1 MSEQVGEHGRGGVP
15 QAAEVTLLLRRVSG
29 GDPSPVSRLLPLV
42 YEELKAMAES
52 HLRQER
58 SGHTLQATAL
68 VHEAYLKLVEQRST
82 DWQNRGHFFAIA
94 AQAMRRILCNHARDR
109 SRQKRGGKRKR
120 VDLSDSIVLADA
132 PEVEF
137 DTLDDALMKLG
148 AMDERKVRIVEL
160 KFFAG
165 LSIEEI
171 AQFLEVS
178 TATVKREWT
187 LAKAWLARE
196 LASERDGA
204 RDDSDSDTRG
214 GGAAE

>member
-1 MSEQVGEHGRGGVP
+1 MSEHGGESGQGGVP
-15 QAAEVTLLLRRVSG
+15 QAAEVTLLLRRVSA
-29 GDPSPVSRLLPLV
+29 GDASPVSRLLPLV
-42 YEELKAMAES
+42 YQELKAMAES
-52 HLRQER
+52 HLRHER

-120 VDLSDSIVLADA
+120 VDLSDSIVLAEA

-137 DTLDDALMKLG
+137 DALDDALVKLG

-160 KFFAG
+160 RFFAG

-171 AQFLEVS
+171 ARFLEVS

-196 LASERDGA
+196 LASERGEA
-204 RDDSDSDTRG
+204 DSGVSGED
-214 GGAAE
+214 AAE

>member
-1 MSEQVGEHGRGGVP
+1 MSELGG
-15 QAAEVTLLLRRVSG
+15 QNERENAASAAEVTQLLRRVSA

-42 YEELKAMAES
+42 YEHLKAMAEG

-94 AQAMRRILCNHARDR
+94 AQAMRRVLCNHARDR
-109 SRQKRGGKRKR
+109 SRQKRGGKRRR
-120 VDLSDSIVLADA
+120 VDLSDSILLGEA
-132 PEVEF
+132 PEVAL
-137 DTLDDALMKLG
+137 DVLDDALAKLG
-148 AMDERKVRIVEL
+148 TMDERKVRIVEL

-165 LSIEEI
+165 LSIDEI
-171 AQFLEVS
+171 AQFLDIS

-196 LASERDGA
+196 LASDRDAARDGIE
-204 RDDSDSDTRG
+204 SDG
-214 GGAAE
+214 EGAAG

>member
-1 MSEQVGEHGRGGVP
+1 MSEHSGESGQGGVP
-15 QAAEVTLLLRRVSG
+15 QAAEVTLLLRRVSA
-29 GDPSPVSRLLPLV
+29 GDASPVSRLLPLV

-137 DTLDDALMKLG
+137 DALDDALVKLG

-171 AQFLEVS
+171 ARFLEVS

-196 LASERDGA
+196 LASGRGDADSGA
-204 RDDSDSDTRG
+204 SGED
-214 GGAAE
+214 AAE

>member
-1 MSEQVGEHGRGGVP
+1 MSEHSGESGRGGVP
-15 QAAEVTLLLRRVSG
+15 QAAEVTLLLRRVSA
-29 GDPSPVSRLLPLV
+29 GDASPVSRLLPLV

-137 DTLDDALMKLG
+137 DALDDALVKLG

-196 LASERDGA
+196 LASGRGDADSGA
-204 RDDSDSDTRG
+204 SGEDAG
-214 GGAAE
+214 E